1 MLGVEEETAEFFDL
15 FVLIMRKCFQSDV
28 KSMYQWA
35 DRIAA
40 WGRER
45 QKAFLAYC
53 QRLVRENFMANFHLD
68 DLTYMNA
75 READFSTRFA
85 RFVNERNVIGFMAQ
99 LDDAYREIQQNV
111 NARMVFFDLAM
122 QMALL
127 VRR

>member
-1 MLGVEEETAEFFDL
+1 
-15 FVLIMRKCFQSDV
+15 MRKCFQSDV

>member
-1 MLGVEEETAEFFDL
+1 
-15 FVLIMRKCFQSDV
+15 
-28 KSMYQWA
+28 
-35 DRIAA
+35 
-40 WGRER
+40 
-45 QKAFLAYC
+45 
-53 QRLVRENFMANFHLD
+53 MANFHLD